1 MITDFHSHI
10 LPGVDDGSQS
20 LDQSLKML
28 AMEAEQGIRRVV
40 ATPHFYPRYD
50 APERFREKR
59 NRAEALLRQ
68 AMPQLPGC
76 PEIEIGAE
84 VYYFRGIS
92 ESDVLPELTIRG
104 SRSIMIELPLPPW
117 EGEIWQELAD
127 IWDQWGIIPIV
138 AHIDRYIAPFRTHG
152 IPRRLA
158 EMPVMVQ
165 ANASFFLNRQT
176 AALAMKLLKNDQ
188 IQLLGSDC
196 HDTAQRAPNL
206 AQAMDAIR
214 AKLGEEPLERI
225 IHYERNIL
233 GDLP

>member
-1 MITDFHSHI
+1 M
-10 LPGVDDGSQS
+10 
-20 LDQSLKML
+20 
-28 AMEAEQGIRRVV
+28 
-40 ATPHFYPRYD
+40 
-50 APERFREKR
+50 
-59 NRAEALLRQ
+59 
-68 AMPQLPGC
+68 
-76 PEIEIGAE
+76 
-84 VYYFRGIS
+84 
-92 ESDVLPELTIRG
+92 
-104 SRSIMIELPLPPW
+104 
-117 EGEIWQELAD
+117 
-127 IWDQWGIIPIV
+127 